1 MKIAIVID
9 IYQDK
14 GNGTSISARRFVE
27 KLRDRGHQIV
37 VLCTESSETTDNN
50 GISIVEFPIKKIPI
64 FQKMIESQHAILAQP
79 DDDKIRKA
87 FDGVDVVHIYMP
99 FFLGTRC
106 AVIAHEMKIPV
117 LGCYHISAE
126 NITFNAGMKHLP
138 GATSAT
144 YRYLRKHHYDN
155 GFIHDIHCPS
165 RCIAGTAAKY
175 HYIQNL
181 HIISN
186 GYDPNFRPISDAERP
201 ENTNGKIIITSVG
214 RLTAEKR
221 QDLIIR
227 AIGKCKY
234 NYKIVLYLAGKGP
247 KKEYYEKLA
256 EKYHVDLRF
265 VFLNQSEL
273 INLLNCS
280 YLFIQASDVE
290 TESISCLEAIACG
303 TVPIISNSGM
313 CATKQFSLN
322 KNSLFKKGSPHSL
335 AKRINYWISKKEF
348 HDEMTTQYAEFA
360 KKFGIEHSIDS
371 IIEVYNGLLSP
382 KDGEYTIRD
391 YNNALTLTVQTDEH
405 NRPKKEYRGI
415 LKKLNKLIR

>member
-1 MKIAIVID
+1 M
-9 IYQDK
+9 
-14 GNGTSISARRFVE
+14 
-27 KLRDRGHQIV
+27 
-37 VLCTESSETTDNN
+37 
-50 GISIVEFPIKKIPI
+50 
-64 FQKMIESQHAILAQP
+64 
-79 DDDKIRKA
+79 
-87 FDGVDVVHIYMP
+87 
-99 FFLGTRC
+99 
-106 AVIAHEMKIPV
+106 
-117 LGCYHISAE
+117 
-126 NITFNAGMKHLP
+126 
-138 GATSAT
+138 
-144 YRYLRKHHYDN
+144 
-155 GFIHDIHCPS
+155 
-165 RCIAGTAAKY
+165 
-175 HYIQNL
+175 
-181 HIISN
+181 
-186 GYDPNFRPISDAERP
+186 
-201 ENTNGKIIITSVG
+201 
-214 RLTAEKR
+214 
-221 QDLIIR
+221 IIR

-234 NYKIVLYLAGKGP
+234 NYKIVLYLEGKGP
-247 KKEYYEKLA
+247 KKKYYEKLA
-256 EKYHVDLRF
+256 EKYHVDLRY